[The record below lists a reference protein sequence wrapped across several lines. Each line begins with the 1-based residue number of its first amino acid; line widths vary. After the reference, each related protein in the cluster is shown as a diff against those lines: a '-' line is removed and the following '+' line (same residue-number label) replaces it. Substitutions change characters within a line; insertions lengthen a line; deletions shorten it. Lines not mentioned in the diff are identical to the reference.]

1 MNKKHFIRW
10 VKDFKIFVVMVIVG
24 VITLSWVAW
33 DLRPAQMRN
42 ARYTNTIDYA
52 TVEGSY
58 DFESIYD
65 YFENA
70 GAKVSKSLFK
80 LQKPYVYT
88 SNQIDMVIDGYE
100 LVELERPIRL
110 GDSTRTANTNRYL
123 IASITI
129 SNGTESS
136 VVVKDFRNVAFEK
149 DYLSTSKADASFTGF
164 DWASTGS
171 TGGEVTIAAGKEK
184 QGVLFIGLDANGYAN
199 LFMEGSIK
207 LETPEIRTEDDM
219 ANDWLFSAYRQID
232 LPVAES
238 EVEKIYDTVDALPT
252 NMLRSA
258 QGHGVATERYE
269 PDVTFFSDDKTLSAT
284 IERIDF
290 VNGEYKPSYLETHRY
305 SEKGIQRSM
314 VYRVRYENH
323 GSKPIQVSDLQTSLE
338 SANAGRKRSNYPM
351 YSRNFIN
358 PNEPREVIYEFEER
372 SNSVVKMS
380 LGDQLEFSVVSENN
394 RTLLTGTFT
403 LEK

>member
-1 MNKKHFIRW
+1 
-10 VKDFKIFVVMVIVG
+10 MVIVG

-33 DLRPAQMRN
+33 DLRPVQMRN

-70 GAKVSKSLFK
+70 GAKVSKTLFK

-129 SNGTESS
+129 NNGTESP
-136 VVVKDFRNVAFEK
+136 VVVKDFRNVSFEK
-149 DYLSTSKADASFTGF
+149 DYLSASKADAAFTGF

-171 TGGEVTIAAGKEK
+171 SGGEVTIPAGKEK

-207 LETPEIRTEDDM
+207 LDAPEIRTEDDM

-258 QGHGVATERYE
+258 QGHGVTTERYE